1 MRKRGNEQ
9 MAGGLDID
17 SAVRDWQD
25 CVVRH
30 VVSADDHTK
39 LAEHALNLARILAYP
54 DLDVKANLASIDEMG
69 AKVAHA
75 LKSKGITRPTLTIEQ
90 INEYLFS
97 DQKFRPNTDDYYNPL
112 NSYLNV
118 VLERKAGIPIT
129 LSIIYMRI
137 AQDAGF
143 PMLPVNFPAHF
154 LLKHVMEGD
163 NGEIIVDPFNGGRIM
178 DDYALKA
185 LLERSYPHQNIA
197 MTHAFVEKA
206 TSAQV
211 MTRMLNNL
219 KSSYYEAQD
228 MERYEVANEMVLAID
243 QYNPDAVRDRG
254 VVLLKKGKT
263 EEALD
268 ALNAYL
274 EIDPEAEDADDVLDV
289 IRQIRAG
296 TYGKKEEES

>member
-1 MRKRGNEQ
+1 
-9 MAGGLDID
+9 MASPNIVDA
-17 SAVRDWQD
+17 AVRDWQE
-25 CVVRH
+25 CVVKQ
-30 VVSADDHTK
+30 VVSKDDPTK
-39 LAEHALNLARILAYP
+39 LANYALNLARILAYP
-54 DLDVKANLASIDEMG
+54 DLDVDANLASIDGMG
-69 AKVAHA
+69 SKIAHT
-75 LKSKGITRPTLTIEQ
+75 LKSKGITRPTLIIEQ

-118 VLERKAGIPIT
+118 VLERKVGIPIT
-129 LSIIYMRI
+129 LSIIYMRVS
-137 AQDAGF
+137 QGAGL
-143 PMLPVNFPAHF
+143 PMLPVTFPAHF
-154 LLKHVMEGD
+154 LIKHVMEGD

-185 LLERSYPHQNIA
+185 LLERSYPRQNIA

-211 MTRMLNNL
+211 MIRMLNNL

-243 QYNPDAVRDRG
+243 QYSPDAIRDKG
-254 VVLLKKGKT
+254 VVLLKKGRT

-268 ALNAYL
+268 ILNAYL
-274 EIDPEAEDADDVLDV
+274 EINPEAADADDVLDI
-289 IRQIRAG
+289 IRQIRG
-296 TYGKKEEES
+296 STYGKKGEE